1 MNKAILR
8 ISLAVLAMFVLL
20 LLNINYVQAF
30 EGASLANKPLN
41 ARIFDEQ
48 FSYQR
53 GSILANG
60 DGTDLKIAYS
70 KLKQRQYHRV
80 YPQGPEYAPIT
91 GFHTIFSNTG
101 VEGAEESE
109 LAGNDPRLAV
119 HNFTSLLTGKSK
131 QGATVAL
138 TISPTAQNAAYQALQ
153 QDGGHQAA
161 AVAINPKTGA
171 ILAMASVPTF
181 NPNELTTFDG
191 ATLNKVYN
199 RLAHSKA
206 QPLQNWAVTPNYPPG
221 SSFKVVTSSA
231 AFTRGLVAS
240 RATTVPAPQP
250 LKLPNGNLLN
260 NDGGETC
267 FNGNPP
273 IINAFAL
280 SCNTAFAKLGIK
292 LGAPALRDQAELFGV
307 NKTFNIPFQVTPG
320 SFPAASGWTDP
331 SFAALSAIGQFDDEM
346 SPLQEALF
354 SAAIANGGTLM
365 YPYMVQQVIAPG
377 LAVIQ
382 NAAPKAFSQ
391 AVSAQVASNV
401 KAMMLQVT
409 QAPFGTAH
417 ATAGPQATGG
427 ITIYGKT
434 GTAENGVNNS
444 ATNDAVFTCFVTGPK
459 PIAIGVIVKG
469 GGFGADAAA
478 PIAVQI
484 IKAYEARQ

>member
-1 MNKAILR
+1 M
-8 ISLAVLAMFVLL
+8 
-20 LLNINYVQAF
+20 
-30 EGASLANKPLN
+30 
-41 ARIFDEQ
+41 
-48 FSYQR
+48 
-53 GSILANG
+53 
-60 DGTDLKIAYS
+60 
-70 KLKQRQYHRV
+70 
-80 YPQGPEYAPIT
+80 
-91 GFHTIFSNTG
+91 
-101 VEGAEESE
+101 
-109 LAGNDPRLAV
+109 

-153 QDGGHQAA
+153 NDGGHQAA

-191 ATLNKVYN
+191 TTLNKVYN

-206 QPLQNWAVTPNYPPG
+206 QPLQNRAVTANYPPG

-240 RATTVPAPQP
+240 PATTVPAPQP

-260 NDGGETC
+260 NDGDETC
-267 FNGNPP
+267 FDGNPP

-320 SFPAASGWTDP
+320 SFPTASGWTDP
-331 SFAALSAIGQFDDEM
+331 SFTALSAIGQFDDEM
-346 SPLQEALF
+346 SPLQEAMF

-382 NAAPKAFSQ
+382 NA
-391 AVSAQVASNV
+391 
-401 KAMMLQVT
+401 
-409 QAPFGTAH
+409 
-417 ATAGPQATGG
+417 
-427 ITIYGKT
+427 
-434 GTAENGVNNS
+434 TAEGIQPGRIGAGGVECPGDDAAGHAES
-444 ATNDAVFTCFVTGPK
+444 VRHRATRPPGRRPRAASRSTARPAPRRTASTTPAYQRRVFTCFVTGPK

>member
-1 MNKAILR
+1 M
-8 ISLAVLAMFVLL
+8 
-20 LLNINYVQAF
+20 
-30 EGASLANKPLN
+30 
-41 ARIFDEQ
+41 
-48 FSYQR
+48 
-53 GSILANG
+53 
-60 DGTDLKIAYS
+60 
-70 KLKQRQYHRV
+70 
-80 YPQGPEYAPIT
+80 
-91 GFHTIFSNTG
+91 
-101 VEGAEESE
+101 
-109 LAGNDPRLAV
+109 

-191 ATLNKVYN
+191 TKLNKIYN

-206 QPLQNWAVTPNYPPG
+206 QPLQNWGVTPNYPPG

-240 RATTVPAPQP
+240 PATTVPAPQP

-260 NDGGETC
+260 NDGDETC

-292 LGAPALRDQAELFGV
+292 LGAPTLRNQAELFGV

-382 NAAPKAFSQ
+382 NAAPKAYSQ
-391 AVSAQVASNV
+391 PVSPQVAGYV

-409 QAPFGTAH
+409 QSSFGTAH
-417 ATAGPQATGG
+417 ATAWPAGNWRHHDLRQDRDGG
-427 ITIYGKT
+427 ERRQQLGHQRR
-434 GTAENGVNNS
+434 GLHLLRDGAE
-444 ATNDAVFTCFVTGPK
+444 
-459 PIAIGVIVKG
+459 
-469 GGFGADAAA
+469 ADRDRGDREGRRVRRGRGA

-484 IKAYEARQ
+484 IKAYAGPAMNTHCPRARTWPSRSDRAAITIGMFPAAWLPSGLVTLAAALDMQDGNVECET